1 MSAMTQNVIRIA
13 TSEKASP
20 VSDTKDF
27 LDVARYRDFFIA
39 EAADTVAAVDW
50 ITANASRGTYVIGKN
65 AESRAVIDL
74 LSVDGVIDDYAAPG
88 DRWNGVACVSS
99 KDIPSGAMIVNC
111 STSISPVSVA
121 RLADSIAGRNAQ
133 SYSQLCRQLSP
144 HLPLPEFVRDAQA
157 DLDARREKYEAVFAR
172 LEDDESR
179 CVFNTLMR
187 YRLTADIAGMTAF
200 SVRIEEQ
207 YFEPFL
213 GNLDDVTFVDCGG
226 YDGDTS
232 EQFCKRYPAYRKIFL
247 FEPSQQN
254 IARAKVRL
262 KHVRDIDF
270 IAMGVSDTPGVL
282 CFNPDDGSA
291 SSISASGSVQI
302 TVTTID
308 SAIEATYCFIK
319 MDLEGWE
326 LKALEG
332 AQEHIRNGRAILAIA
347 VYHTVSD
354 FWRIPEYVLSL
365 QSNYRVYLRHY
376 TEGWSETVMYFIPT
390 TTSRT

>member
-1 MSAMTQNVIRIA
+1 
-13 TSEKASP
+13 
-20 VSDTKDF
+20 
-27 LDVARYRDFFIA
+27 
-39 EAADTVAAVDW
+39 
-50 ITANASRGTYVIGKN
+50 
-65 AESRAVIDL
+65 
-74 LSVDGVIDDYAAPG
+74 
-88 DRWNGVACVSS
+88 
-99 KDIPSGAMIVNC
+99 
-111 STSISPVSVA
+111 
-121 RLADSIAGRNAQ
+121 
-133 SYSQLCRQLSP
+133 
-144 HLPLPEFVRDAQA
+144 
-157 DLDARREKYEAVFAR
+157 
-172 LEDDESR
+172 
-179 CVFNTLMR
+179 
-187 YRLTADIAGMTAF
+187 
-200 SVRIEEQ
+200 
-207 YFEPFL
+207 
-213 GNLDDVTFVDCGG
+213 
-226 YDGDTS
+226 
-232 EQFCKRYPAYRKIFL
+232 
-247 FEPSQQN
+247 
-254 IARAKVRL
+254 
-262 KHVRDIDF
+262 
-270 IAMGVSDTPGVL
+270 MGVSDTPGVL